1 MVVRR
6 ECSLPSELPGRLRPQ
21 AMLSRRDCVKAVR
34 PTLSCRPVNPRTRP
48 CATRVYIS
56 GGNPC
61 RSDTSKTRRRERR
74 RTYRDWTSRVVHRRA
89 PSGEAE
95 QLSINIQALPS
106 FEAFGRFVERSNP
119 FAFWIQAAR
128 IAWLPWLGATRL
140 MLPRAPITAL
150 PKLDQ
155 ENPD

>member
-1 MVVRR
+1 LWPVTPARARSVSTIIVSQTRR
-6 ECSLPSELPGRLRPQ
+6 TKPTLVPWSLGASALCLPNCRAACGPKRCFREGIV
-21 AMLSRRDCVKAVR
+21 SKRFG

-74 RTYRDWTSRVVHRRA
+74 
-89 PSGEAE
+89 
-95 QLSINIQALPS
+95 
-106 FEAFGRFVERSNP
+106 RFVERSNP

>member
-1 MVVRR
+1 MPQRHVEDEATRATAH
-6 ECSLPSELPGRLRPQ
+6 LPGL
-21 AMLSRRDCVKAVR
+21 D
-34 PTLSCRPVNPRTRP
+34 
-48 CATRVYIS
+48 I
-56 GGNPC
+56 
-61 RSDTSKTRRRERR
+61 E
-74 RTYRDWTSRVVHRRA
+74 VVHRRA